1 MGSGQTGAKPG
12 LPVALQLT
20 LPLPSPCSDINTQEA
35 FLGLGEDPR
44 PSPLP
49 RMSIGGGQ
57 GELWPGQEKCCLNT
71 QWGLC
76 VWLAGCHPGQV
87 GL

>member
-35 FLGLGEDPR
+35 FLGLGEDSR